1 MLSDCTVLANS
12 KETVLRSSNQDVSSP
27 EDKNVRVVIKLWR
40 TWKSVHSAIF
50 SGVDIPKVTGC
61 HFFYDSYILI
71 KGLGVIFL

>member
-12 KETVLRSSNQDVSSP
+12 KETVLRSSNQDASSP

-50 SGVDIPKVTGC
+50 SGVDIPKVT
-61 HFFYDSYILI
+61 FFYDSYILI